1 MKVLH
6 LDAGMFWRGGQNQ
19 VHLLL
24 QEQIKQGMDC
34 RLAARPGSALA
45 LKTEGLCP
53 RLLLKMR
60 NEADLPAAL
69 KLGLYCR
76 REKMDIIHAHDA
88 RSHGLSLW
96 TKLLNPKLRIV
107 VHRRVEFLP
116 AGNIYNRLKYS
127 SRNVAACIA
136 VSERVRQ
143 AMQGFLPDNIISVI
157 PDAAARPVL
166 LSTGQKNELKQE
178 LYRTLNA
185 DPALPLI
192 LAAGHL
198 SPEKGH
204 RSLIEA
210 LHLLKQQGQ
219 SFTAVIAG
227 QGSCQR
233 ELEGRIMELALGNS
247 VFLPGFREDVLN
259 LLQISDVYVM
269 PSVSEGLGSGI
280 LEAMA
285 CGCPV
290 AASRAGGIPEIVRDE
305 MTGLLFEPGHPA
317 QMAEKIRRLLSDRK
331 GAERMGINGK
341 HYVQDNFDPAVLSQ
355 KITELYHQTE

>member
-1 MKVLH
+1 MS
-6 LDAGMFWRGGQNQ
+6 WRGGQSQ

-60 NEADLPAAL
+60 NEADLLAAF

-76 REKMDIIHAHDA
+76 REKMDILHTHDA

-96 TKLLNPKLRIV
+96 AKLLNPGLRIV
-107 VHRRVEFLP
+107 LHRRVELLP
-116 AGNIYNRLKYS
+116 AGNIYNRIKYS

-143 AMQGFLPDNIISVI
+143 AMQGFLPDNKISVI
-157 PDAAARPVL
+157 PDAAARPAF
-166 LSTGQKNELKQE
+166 LSAGQKQE
-178 LYRTLNA
+178 LKTELCRSLNA
-185 DPALPLI
+185 DPGLPLI

-210 LHLLKQQGQ
+210 LHLMKQQGQ
-219 SFTAVIAG
+219 SFTVAIAG
-227 QGSCQR
+227 QGPCQK
-233 ELEGRIMELALGNS
+233 ELQGRIEELGLENS

-269 PSVSEGLGSGI
+269 PSISEGLGSGI

-317 QMAEKIRRLLSDRK
+317 QMSEKIRRLLGDRK
-331 GAERMGINGK
+331 AADRIGLNGQR
-341 HYVQDNFDPAVLSQ
+341 YVRDNFDPSALAQ
-355 KITELYHQTE
+355 KITGIYHQTLEKQ